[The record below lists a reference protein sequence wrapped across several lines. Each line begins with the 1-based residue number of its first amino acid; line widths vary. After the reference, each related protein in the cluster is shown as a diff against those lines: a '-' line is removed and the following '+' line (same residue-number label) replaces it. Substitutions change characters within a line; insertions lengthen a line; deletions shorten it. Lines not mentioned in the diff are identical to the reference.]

1 MKTFLGLTNDVN
13 CTICHA
19 GIGRPVRSC
28 NPRKPGL
35 SPVNILK
42 TGLESSDPRT
52 CLAIVSTVVKR
63 GQSWRIVSPGLWNKD
78 ATLAHVAYR
87 ALEAL
92 GAHKSALAVLKNESS
107 SRAQRVGASFALK
120 RIHASE
126 VVDSLEKHL
135 NDPKDI
141 LFIHA
146 LRFLP
151 VFTTRRRIGTR
162 STEAGQIRGPYYEM
176 STWEQSS
183 RILNIPPSRELSFQ
197 WKWAVI

>member
-1 MKTFLGLTNDVN
+1 MADSVARSLGHT
-13 CTICHA
+13 
-19 GIGRPVRSC
+19 
-28 NPRKPGL
+28 
-35 SPVNILK
+35 
-42 TGLESSDPRT
+42 
-52 CLAIVSTVVKR
+52 
-63 GQSWRIVSPGLWNKD
+63 D

-120 RIHASE
+120 RIHAPE

-135 NDPKDI
+135 KDPKDN

-146 LRFLP
+146 FEILARLYYKEKDWDEKHW
-151 VFTTRRRIGTR
+151 G
-162 STEAGQIRGPYYEM
+162 EADTRGPYYEM

-183 RILNIPPSRELSFQ
+183 RILNILRQAVSLVPMR
-197 WKWAVI
+197 KWAVI